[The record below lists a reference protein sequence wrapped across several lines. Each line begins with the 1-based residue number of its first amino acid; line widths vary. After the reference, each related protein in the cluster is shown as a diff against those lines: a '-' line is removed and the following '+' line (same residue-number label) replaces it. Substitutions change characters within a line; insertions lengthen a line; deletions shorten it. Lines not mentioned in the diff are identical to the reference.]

1 MTPSRD
7 LLKQIILEIN
17 EPILFNGI
25 ISNDN
30 DNNWNKLELN
40 NFIKLLGDNKLPFRV
55 GKNKAT
61 IEPQW
66 DINCPV
72 QLMTINEFMEISDDN
87 NNEDWYYFD
96 YKYMHEW
103 FNDKPEILEAVD
115 WKLFGFEK
123 SGRDSTLWIG
133 SKGAHTN
140 CHQDTYGCNLIAQLH
155 GRKEWL
161 LFPPDSGIQLKQTRI
176 PYEESTIYSKYNF
189 FSPTKNDREALERVN
204 KAAKSVVLKQGQV
217 LFVPKG
223 WWHYVES
230 LDFSVSVNV
239 WLPLESD
246 NEGRLREAVTKFLM
260 SKMENVP
267 ASEDLKSVDLKNLS
281 VLMQHCVDE
290 CKKLREKSDEIPKKK
305 VKTTPLV
312 LSDLVN
318 EYPDIITAIDDLNK
332 EQLSRIISLKNSR
345 FKREDKI
352 NLEVNKSFN
361 DDSDILKTV
370 VDRFCS
376 PDIIDVIVN
385 SLLND

>member
-1 MTPSRD
+1 
-7 LLKQIILEIN
+7 
-17 EPILFNGI
+17 
-25 ISNDN
+25 
-30 DNNWNKLELN
+30 
-40 NFIKLLGDNKLPFRV
+40 
-55 GKNKAT
+55 
-61 IEPQW
+61 
-66 DINCPV
+66 
-72 QLMTINEFMEISDDN
+72 MTINEFMEISDDN
-87 NNEDWYYFD
+87 NEDWFYFD

-103 FNDKPEILEAVD
+103 FNEKPEILEAVD

-123 SGRDSTLWIG
+123 SGKDSTLWIG

-161 LFPPDSGIQLKQTRI
+161 LFPPDSGAQLKQTRI

-189 FSPTKNDREALERVN
+189 FSPTKSDREAFERVN
-204 KAAKSVVLKQGQV
+204 KAAKYIVLKQGQV

-230 LDFSVSVNV
+230 LDFSISVNV

-260 SKMENVP
+260 SKMDNVP
-267 ASEDLKSVDLKNLS
+267 AAEDLRSVDLKNLS

-290 CKKLREKSDEIPKKK
+290 CKKLREKNDEIPKKK
-305 VKTTPLV
+305 VKITPLV

-318 EYPDIITAIDDLNK
+318 EYPGVITAIGDLNK
-332 EQLSRIISLKNSR
+332 EELSRIISFKNSR
-345 FKREDKI
+345 FKREYKI
-352 NLEVNKSFN
+352 NLDVDKSFN
-361 DDSDILKTV
+361 DDNDILKTV